1 MDKISRAR
9 RSANMAAIKSRDTKP
24 EMVVRRYLFKK
35 GLRYR
40 THVKRLPGRPDVA
53 IKKYKLVLEVRGC
66 FWHGHAE
73 CRDGRLP
80 KSNTEFWASKIQSTI
95 DRDARNL
102 RDLEAMGYS
111 VHVIWECEIKA
122 NKMGKVDAFVKQYRA
137 RKDIEKR

>member
-1 MDKISRAR
+1 MDRISRAR

-73 CRDGRLP
+73 CRDGHLP
-80 KSNTEFWASKIQSTI
+80 KSNP
-95 DRDARNL
+95 
-102 RDLEAMGYS
+102 
-111 VHVIWECEIKA
+111 
-122 NKMGKVDAFVKQYRA
+122 
-137 RKDIEKR
+137 